1 MNRVNKP
8 LDERAMTTFEYTIYI
23 LLFLQLLG
31 AEGGAA
37 KSIHPLVSQG
47 RGGVKEKISIQLA
60 LSLSLVI

>member
-1 MNRVNKP
+1 
-8 LDERAMTTFEYTIYI
+8 MTTFEYTIYI